1 MIENSQLMIYTSMNH
16 HIILGTNIHLISSAR
31 SDAVL
36 IVLSLFAIFVVTT
49 LIPIIHE
56 FESRNEVTT
65 Q

>member
-16 HIILGTNIHLISSAR
+16 HIILGTNIHLTSSVR

-49 LIPIIHE
+49 FNSNYP
-56 FESRNEVTT
+56 
-65 Q
+65 